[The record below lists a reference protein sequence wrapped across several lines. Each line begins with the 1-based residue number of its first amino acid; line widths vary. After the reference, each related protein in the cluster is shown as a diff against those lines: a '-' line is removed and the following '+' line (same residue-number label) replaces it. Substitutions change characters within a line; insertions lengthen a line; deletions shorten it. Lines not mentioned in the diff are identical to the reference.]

1 MKFLKNDHFSCND
14 IASLTSVEL
23 NCPFVMIQM
32 STPRMTT
39 LGSHLCIILVQNGTL
54 FQRVFT
60 LIAAKIEFNLIAC
73 HKYFKQF

>member
-1 MKFLKNDHFSCND
+1 MSNMKFLKNDHFSCND

-23 NCPFVMIQM
+23 NSPLTMVQM
-32 STPRMTT
+32 RST